1 MSKRN
6 ISASDSS
13 DNKRKKRSELTGFCA
28 VTIYHILKH
37 LNRVPHKGDWRRHR
51 MISIKFV
58 VGEIRWFNK
67 HLVKD
72 SCFKIVTPVPV
83 GVQYLL
89 AKLESASGR
98 NFDTLPQAVVEFFK
112 LQKNKYKQEDF
123 SVEVSYT
130 GNNYFLLLFIYFIRK
145 ILERFSLD

>member
-13 DNKRKKRSELTGFCA
+13 DNKRKKRSELTVFCA
-28 VTIYHILKH
+28 ATIYHILKH

-51 MISIKFV
+51 MISIKYV

-72 SCFKIVTPVPV
+72 SCFKIVTPVPLV
-83 GVQYLL
+83 CSIYLQNWSL
-89 AKLESASGR
+89 HLDATLIHYRKL
-98 NFDTLPQAVVEFFK
+98 
-112 LQKNKYKQEDF
+112 
-123 SVEVSYT
+123 
-130 GNNYFLLLFIYFIRK
+130 
-145 ILERFSLD
+145 